1 MLDSKLI
8 PRALFNF
15 ENGGGSHFENRRGEC
30 PGYEVV
36 LDSSCKYTLVISVKP
51 IPISHT
57 YHLMP
62 KLQTLRLIQ
71 RSSKTISF
79 GPHTPIYNKVWT
91 LGLSLGIGHL
101 MVSLLCHSQS
111 DLYVSGIDYAYL
123 VILSGK
129 INCIDR
135 ENGHFA

>member
-8 PRALFNF
+8 PRALFTF

-79 GPHTPIYNKVWT
+79 GPRHRSLDGVVIVPFAVRSVCVWDR
-91 LGLSLGIGHL
+91 
-101 MVSLLCHSQS
+101 LCVFGNFEWQ
-111 DLYVSGIDYAYL
+111 D
-123 VILSGK
+123 
-129 INCIDR
+129 
-135 ENGHFA
+135 